1 MSASVDCLGQSH
13 TTVVQSPEVTCVV
26 LPECGPPIVVH
37 GSVVDQVVVEVAVQG
52 VPGPPG
58 EQGIPGPAGGEAFT
72 RVAATTLSALV
83 VVWEDSAGLVRP
95 LDYSDE
101 EHAAL
106 LCGLTITSA
115 DAGQGVIVQ
124 RIGKLDA
131 AGLGLVPGR
140 VWLGVDGR
148 LTQTPPKDGCDIL
161 VGNATADERIYL
173 NFNEAIYLED

>member
-1 MSASVDCLGQSH
+1 MDTELLIIDDESEIIIEVD
-13 TTVVQSPEVTCVV
+13 T
-26 LPECGPPIVVH
+26 
-37 GSVVDQVVVEVAVQG
+37 DVEVLEVAAQG
-52 VPGPPG
+52 PRGP
-58 EQGIPGPAGGEAFT
+58 QGPPGPAGGAAFI
-72 RVAATTLSALV
+72 RAAATTLSALV
-83 VVWEDSAGLVRP
+83 VVWEDSAGRVHP
-95 LDYSDE
+95 LDYRDE

-115 DAGQGVIVQ
+115 DAGQDVTVQ
-124 RIGKLDA
+124 RIGPLDA

-148 LTQTPPKDGCDIL
+148 LTQNPPQDGCDIL

>member
-1 MSASVDCLGQSH
+1 MSTTLVTTPAS
-13 TTVVQSPEVTCVV
+13 TTVVTAEKP
-26 LPECGPPIVVH
+26 H
-37 GSVVDQVVVEVAVQG
+37 HVVVTRG
-52 VPGPPG
+52 IPGPPG
-58 EQGIPGPAGGEAFT
+58 KQGIPGPAGGAAFA
-72 RVAATTLSALV
+72 RVAATTLSTLV

-95 LDYSDE
+95 LDYRDE

-115 DAGQGVIVQ
+115 DAGQDVTVQ
-124 RIGKLDA
+124 SIGPLDA

-148 LTQTPPKDGCDIL
+148 LTQAPPEDGCDIL

-173 NFNEAIYLED
+173 SFNESINLED